1 MKKSISTML
10 LGIGFFL
17 IFVCLLFGYND
28 IPLEELKIKYGTS
41 PSKFIFVDGM
51 EVHYRDEGAISD
63 SIPIV
68 LIHGTGSS
76 LHTFNDWT
84 TQLKVNHR
92 VIRMDLPAYGLTGPF
107 INRKYTIENYVNFID
122 QFLASLGIKKCVLAG
137 NSLGGNI
144 AWNFTSKHPNKVDRL
159 ILIDASGYPYKS
171 KSSPLAFKL
180 AKIPIIN
187 SIFTFITPRFIAA
200 ASVKNVYADQTKVNE
215 QLINRYFDLTLRTGN
230 RQAFVDKLTTK
241 QPSSSWH
248 KITSI
253 KQPTLILWGAKDQLT
268 PLEIARNF
276 DKDLPNSMLVVFEEL
291 GHVPMEEG
299 PLQSLKPVLTFLN
312 KAD

>member
-1 MKKSISTML
+1 M
-10 LGIGFFL
+10 
-17 IFVCLLFGYND
+17 
-28 IPLEELKIKYGTS
+28 
-41 PSKFIFVDGM
+41 
-51 EVHYRDEGAISD
+51 
-63 SIPIV
+63 
-68 LIHGTGSS
+68 
-76 LHTFNDWT
+76 
-84 TQLKVNHR
+84 
-92 VIRMDLPAYGLTGPF
+92 
-107 INRKYTIENYVNFID
+107 
-122 QFLASLGIKKCVLAG
+122 AG

-144 AWNFTSKHPNKVDRL
+144 AWNFTTKYPNKVDRL

-200 ASVKNVYADQTKVNE
+200 ASVKNVYADQTKINE

-241 QPSSSWH
+241 QSSSSWH

-268 PLEIARNF
+268 PLEIARKF
-276 DKDLPNSMLVVFEEL
+276 DKDLPNSTLVVFEEL

-299 PLQSLKPVLTFLN
+299 PLQSLKPVLAFLN